1 MRSPVYNDRGQF
13 RYSDFVAYI
22 PEFLKSEP
30 DVVTLLQ
37 VFSDYINNAYRN
49 IDTVEKFEFAIVAK
63 SSNMAGA
70 VARME

>member
-1 MRSPVYNDRGQF
+1 MRAPIYNDRGQF

-22 PEFLKSEP
+22 PEYLKSEP

-49 IDTVEKFEFAIVAK
+49 IETVRRSKLPGLYGEGVW
-63 SSNMAGA
+63 N
-70 VARME
+70 R